1 MRLRIGSAIEMERLG
16 ARIAEQL
23 DAGDLIALNGQLGA
37 GKTTLVRGIGE
48 ALGARGSIAS
58 PTFVIARTHPT
69 RHGAPLVHV
78 DAYRL
83 DSAAEL
89 DDLDLDFAGSIV
101 AVEWA
106 EGMLDGVSDSWL
118 EVAIERPRGVPDA
131 ATDTREHASAV
142 TDDAVDTVDEP
153 RVVTLTG
160 HGERWAAIVP
170 RLRLDQ

>member
-1 MRLRIGSAIEMERLG
+1 MRLEIGSARDMERLG
-16 ARIAEQL
+16 ARIAHHLE
-23 DAGDLIALNGQLGA
+23 AGDLLALNGQLGA

-48 ALGARGSIAS
+48 VLGARGSIAS

-69 RHGAPLVHV
+69 RHGTPLVHV

-83 DSAAEL
+83 GSAAEL

-106 EGMLDGVSDSWL
+106 EGMLDGVADSWL
-118 EVAIERPRGVPDA
+118 EVAIERPRGARDA
-131 ATDTREHASAV
+131 AADALAAAAAGPDDSNDTA
-142 TDDAVDTVDEP
+142 DEP

-160 HGERWAAIVP
+160 HGERWGAIVP